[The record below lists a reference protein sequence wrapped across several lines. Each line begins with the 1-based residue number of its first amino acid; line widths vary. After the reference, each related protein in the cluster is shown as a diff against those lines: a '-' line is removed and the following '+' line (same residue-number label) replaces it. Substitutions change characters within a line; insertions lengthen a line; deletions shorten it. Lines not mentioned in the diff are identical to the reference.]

1 MREETPHFLSQEI
14 FLKQYRHSSR
24 NGNRSVSDDDCPE
37 GIEMKPPAFAYYA
50 PTRIDDTLRML
61 HEFVREQNLDVK
73 LLAGGQSLVPL
84 LNMRLAH
91 PEVIVDLNPL
101 EPQLNYMHRDG
112 DMLHIGALTRYYLLR
127 TNPEIL
133 QHCPMLAEAAGLIG
147 HVAILTRGTIGGSL
161 VHADPAAELPLVFA
175 TLSGIVMLQSAQ
187 RSRVIAA
194 RDFFLS
200 YLTTSVE
207 PDEILTEVALPIMPA
222 RSGQAIEEFSMRHGD
237 FALVAAA
244 AQVTLAADA
253 SLQRVQLGIGGVGA
267 TPVDCSHLLTPLV
280 GKGLTQPELREAL
293 RHIEDEIDP
302 QGDIHASAEYRKEL
316 AQTLAYRAI
325 ERAIQHAGSG
335 LL

>member
-1 MREETPHFLSQEI
+1 
-14 FLKQYRHSSR
+14 
-24 NGNRSVSDDDCPE
+24 
-37 GIEMKPPAFAYYA
+37 MKPPAFAYYA

-101 EPQLNYMHRDG
+101 EPQLGYMHRDG
-112 DMLHIGALTRYYLLR
+112 GILRIGALTRYYLLR

-175 TLSGIVMLQSAQ
+175 TLSGMVTLQSAQ

-222 RSGQAIEEFSMRHGD
+222 RSGQAIEEFSMRQGD

-253 SLQRVQLGIGGVGA
+253 SLQSVQLGIGGVGA

-280 GKGLTQPELREAL
+280 GRGLTQPELREAL
-293 RHIEDEIDP
+293 RHLEDEIDP
-302 QGDIHASAEYRKEL
+302 QGDIHASAAYRKEL

-325 ERAIQHAGSG
+325 ERAIGHAGSAS
-335 LL
+335 L

>member
-1 MREETPHFLSQEI
+1 
-14 FLKQYRHSSR
+14 
-24 NGNRSVSDDDCPE
+24 
-37 GIEMKPPAFAYYA
+37 MKPPAFAYYA

-112 DMLHIGALTRYYLLR
+112 DMLRIGALTRYYLLR

-175 TLSGIVMLQSAQ
+175 TLSGMVTLQSAQ
-187 RSRVIAA
+187 RSRVINA

-200 YLTTSVE
+200 YLTT
-207 PDEILTEVALPIMPA
+207 VALPIMPA

-253 SLQRVQLGIGGVGA
+253 SLQRVRLGIGGVGA

-325 ERAIQHAGSG
+325 ERAIGHAGSG